1 VGVLVV
7 VLVVEP
13 GEVAELEGVLVV
25 ASEVVL
31 VAEKVVVQ
39 EEDLVGELEVVLVV
53 ASEEEEVSVE
63 EVAVGINS

>member
-1 VGVLVV
+1 V
-7 VLVVEP
+7 
-13 GEVAELEGVLVV
+13 GVLVV

-53 ASEEEEVSVE
+53 ASEGEEVSVE
-63 EVAVGINS
+63 EVVVVINS

>member
-1 VGVLVV
+1 
-7 VLVVEP
+7 VEP
-13 GEVAELEGVLVV
+13 GEVAELEGVLVGVLVV

>member
-1 VGVLVV
+1 
-7 VLVVEP
+7 
-13 GEVAELEGVLVV
+13 
-25 ASEVVL
+25 
-31 VAEKVVVQ
+31 VVVQ